1 VPAPSEP
8 ILFEALCSPP
18 PSLGV
23 RGFRVVATLI
33 GGLGALIGAG
43 FLWFGAWPV
52 LGFFGLELVFAVGLL
67 ALHRGRTA
75 RRPEIVRLVGG
86 TLQAGT
92 TELSA
97 YWTRV
102 DLAPTPRGGSR
113 LLLRDRAR
121 VVEIGGA
128 LGEADR
134 RNLAAALRVALATH
148 REPRFANAQLATGSP
163 KP

>member
-1 VPAPSEP
+1 VSAPSEP

-18 PSLGV
+18 PSLGI
-23 RGFRVVATLI
+23 RGFRVVALLI
-33 GGLGALIGAG
+33 GGLGAVISAG

-67 ALHRGRTA
+67 ALHRNRAA

-86 TLQAGT
+86 TLHAGT
-92 TELSA
+92 AALSA

-113 LLLRDRAR
+113 LLLRDRAQ

-134 RNLAAALRVALATH
+134 RNLATALRQALATH
-148 REPRFANAQLATGSP
+148 REPRFANSQLGAAQP
-163 KP
+163 QP